1 MSRCFSCFKEFGDEF
16 EVCPYCGTIRTTKPK
31 EPVFLRPGTIL
42 CDRYLVGE
50 AVDSG
55 GFGVIYKAWD
65 MKLETVIAIKEFFAS
80 RLMTRAEGE
89 KEVIVTGKNREE
101 FEYRKRR
108 FLAEARNMAKF
119 STHRSI
125 PNVYEFFQ
133 ENGTAYIVMELF
145 HGGTLNNYLHEHRGI
160 VDRDFAV
167 YITNEV
173 GKALISLHEKGI
185 IHLDVAPDNIY
196 ICSGEDKKIKLLDL
210 GAAKLTDCEENVVDI
225 VLKPGYSPVE
235 QYDNSNI
242 GPWSD
247 VYALGATLYVML
259 TGIKPDES
267 TNRKEDDPLLPPH
280 EVNNAIPENL
290 SNAVMKAMAMDIHMR
305 YKSVAEFL
313 NAINSGKKV
322 LTLEKEKKL
331 RKRKRFSG
339 VLAAALI
346 CLAFGSFVF
355 YSYKTKKAEEILDD
369 ASITVWCSVEDG
381 SKEEAAMQSII
392 NDFTEKYPN
401 VSVELKAIPEEEY
414 PAAVEEAAAKDALPT
429 VFESGNL
436 PDSVL
441 DKAKD
446 ADKVLQSEMAGEC
459 LFLDGYDRYYPNH
472 KQIPLG
478 IEIPMAVVITNG
490 NTAIDYKDEF
500 FSSPESFGSN
510 AKIALDENARDLIE
524 ENYTLN
530 NPMDEKDFF
539 DNESNKAAVLLTST
553 MSVNRVR
560 SEVIN
565 YTKEFVFPNQKE
577 IRGKFVYEWS
587 IGDGNHDEIAAGEKL
602 LSWMLGNAYQN
613 KLMIS
618 QANDGQIP
626 INSKTFD
633 DKTSQNLYLPM
644 KKIMNN
650 IVIER

>member
-346 CLAFGSFVF
+346 CLAFGAFVF

-446 ADKVLQSEMAGEC
+446 ADKVLQSEMAGDC